1 MVRDTLAIFSAT
13 DVDEALALGVSVVA
27 RIEIQHVA
35 TNRFL

>member
-13 DVDEALALGVSVVA
+13 DVDEALVLGVGVPP

-35 TNRFL
+35 TKRFL